1 MASAEVQKQNHP
13 HAVASGADGQLIA
26 IILVLGALLLVYWS
40 VLTSLVQAWATDDNY
55 SHGFFIV
62 PLALYF
68 AWERRQRIAAT
79 PIRPSLFGLVIVAGS
94 LFLLVAGL
102 LGAEL
107 FLSRVSILG
116 AIAGAILFLY
126 GWPMLR
132 VLIFPLAFMLLMIP
146 LPAIIFNKIA
156 FPLQLLAS
164 HVGESTIN
172 AMHIPILREGNVLIL
187 ANATLEVAEACSGIR
202 SLVSLFTLGIV
213 FGYFVDQRPWFRAI
227 IALSAIPVAILAN
240 GVRVASAGVAAH
252 NFGAK
257 GVEGLFHEFSG
268 WVVFVLAFVM
278 MLALQRLLQKL
289 LPPPRPS
296 TPPPA
301 RVPAPEAVVS
311 A

>member
-1 MASAEVQKQNHP
+1 MTRAAQQLT
-13 HAVASGADGQLIA
+13 AVG
-26 IILVLGALLLVYWS
+26 LVLAALVIVYWG
-40 VLTSLVQAWATDDNY
+40 VLVGLVDAWSNDDNY

-68 AWERRQRIAAT
+68 AWERREKILAAPVT
-79 PIRPSLFGLVIVAGS
+79 PSLFGVLVVAGS

-107 FLSRVSILG
+107 FISRVSIIG
-116 AIAGAILFLY
+116 AIAGTVLFLY

-132 VLIFPLAFMLLMIP
+132 ILFFPLAFMLLMIP

-164 HVGESTIN
+164 NVGEYSISSLD
-172 AMHIPILREGNVLIL
+172 IPILREGNVLIL

-202 SLVSLFTLGIV
+202 SLISLITLGIV
-213 FGYFVDQRPWFRAI
+213 FGYFVDHRVWVRAV

-240 GVRVASAGVAAH
+240 GLRVASAGVAAH
-252 NFGAK
+252 NYGTA

-268 WVVFVLAFVM
+268 WVVFVIAFLM
-278 MLALQRLLQKL
+278 MFALQRLLQKF
-289 LPPPRPS
+289 LPPPRVQPQAVS
-296 TPPPA
+296 
-301 RVPAPEAVVS
+301 EAS

>member
-1 MASAEVQKQNHP
+1 MARTADKLA
-13 HAVASGADGQLIA
+13 AVA
-26 IILVLGALLLVYWS
+26 LVLGALVLVYWS
-40 VLTSLVQAWATDDNY
+40 VLRGLVSAWSTDDNY

-68 AWERRQRIAAT
+68 AWERRHAIAAA
-79 PIRPSLFGLVIVAGS
+79 PVRPSMVGLIVVAGS

-107 FLSRVSILG
+107 FLSRLSILG
-116 AIAGAILFLY
+116 TIAGAILFLF

-132 VLIFPLAFMLLMIP
+132 LLFFPLAFMLLMIP

-164 HVGESTIN
+164 HVGEYTISSLD
-172 AMHIPILREGNVLIL
+172 IPILREGNVLIL

-202 SLVSLFTLGIV
+202 SLVSLFTLGLV
-213 FGYFVDQRPWFRAI
+213 FGYFVDRRFWVRAV
-227 IALSAIPVAILAN
+227 IALSAVPVAILAN
-240 GVRVASAGVAAH
+240 GLRVASAGVAAY
-252 NFGAK
+252 NFGSA

-268 WVVFVLAFVM
+268 WVVFVLAFLM
-278 MLALQRLLQKL
+278 MFALQRLLQRF
-289 LPPPRPS
+289 LPPPP
-296 TPPPA
+296 
-301 RVPAPEAVVS
+301 VNEAVS

>member
-1 MASAEVQKQNHP
+1 MTRSRQNL
-13 HAVASGADGQLIA
+13 AAAA
-26 IILVLGALLLVYWS
+26 IVLGALLLVYWS
-40 VLTSLVQAWATDDNY
+40 VITGLIEAWSTDDNY

-68 AWERRQRIAAT
+68 AWERRHTIAAT
-79 PIRPSLFGLVIVAGS
+79 PIRPSLFGVVMVAGS

-116 AIAGAILFLY
+116 TLAGGILFLF
-126 GWPMLR
+126 GWRMLR
-132 VLIFPLAFMLLMIP
+132 VVMFPLAFMLLMVP
-146 LPAIIFNKIA
+146 LPALIFNKIA

-164 HVGESTIN
+164 HVGEQTIT
-172 AMHIPILREGNVLIL
+172 AMNIPILREGNVLIL

-213 FGYFVDQRPWFRAI
+213 FGYFVDRRPWVRAV

-240 GVRVASAGVAAH
+240 GLRVASAGVAAH
-252 NFGAK
+252 NFGTA

-278 MLALQRLLQKL
+278 MLALQRLLL
-289 LPPPRPS
+289 RLAP
-296 TPPPA
+296 PPPA
-301 RVPAPEAVVS
+301 AAPTPTAPHVAAAEAVS